1 VSPVDKASA
10 LVAPDGPVA
19 PGGEATRPAG
29 TTTTS
34 SPTSGGPAVRGDG
47 TTAASRAGR
56 RWRASR
62 VVLVGLLSALLAG
75 LVLVALTPST
85 TTVRL
90 DPGNPSPDGAM
101 ALAQVLGDQGVD
113 VRSTRSVAEAV
124 GLAGPGTTLLV
135 VDDYGM
141 PDDVARSL
149 LDTGAEV
156 VLVAPGPALLAAATD
171 QVTHASR
178 SPQPTTPSPA
188 RCTEPDAVAAGEV
201 TTAGGRF
208 RAVDGAASA
217 TALCFTDDSGAG
229 HYAVTT
235 LDGSPD
241 VSLRVLDDG
250 SGLTNA
256 AVTTAGNAALGLRM
270 LGHEQTL
277 VWLVP
282 ERPTTAD
289 DGGGITAY
297 LPPWAVP
304 LAAQLL
310 LVVLVLGLWQGRRL
324 GPLATEDLP
333 VVVRSSE
340 TTLGRGRLYRRSRSY
355 GHAGASLRAGSADRM
370 ARRLGLPR
378 SSSPDALVDA
388 VCRATG
394 RPPEHVSGLLYGP
407 PPTGDVGLT
416 RLATDLDELESE
428 VHRA

>member
-1 VSPVDKASA
+1 MS
-10 LVAPDGPVA
+10 L
-19 PGGEATRPAG
+19 TTPAA
-29 TTTTS
+29 TTTTR
-34 SPTSGGPAVRGDG
+34 GGATGGGQTVRGDG
-47 TTAASRAGR
+47 TTAGSRAAR
-56 RWRASR
+56 RWRTWR
-62 VVLVGLLSALLAG
+62 VVLASALAALLAA

-113 VRSTRSVAEAV
+113 VRATRSVAEAV

-141 PDDVARSL
+141 PEDVARSL
-149 LDTGAEV
+149 LGTGAEV
-156 VLVAPGPALLAAATD
+156 VLVAPGPALLATATD
-171 QVTHASR
+171 QVTHAAR
-178 SPQPTTPSPA
+178 SPEPSTPSPA
-188 RCTEPDAVAAGEV
+188 RCAEPDAVAAGEV

-208 RAVDGAASA
+208 RSADEVSGAAV
-217 TALCFTDDSGAG
+217 LCFTDDTGAG

-235 LDGSPD
+235 LEGAPD

-256 AVTTAGNAALGLRM
+256 SVTTAGNAALGLRM
-270 LGHEQTL
+270 LGHEPTL

-282 ERPTTAD
+282 ERPTTAE
-289 DGGGITAY
+289 DGGGITGF

-304 LAAQLL
+304 LAAQLG

-355 GHAGASLRAGSADRM
+355 GHAGAALRAGAADRM

-378 SSSPDALVDA
+378 SSGPEALVDA
-388 VCRATG
+388 VCRATH
-394 RPPEHVSGLLYGP
+394 RPPVHVSGLLYGP
-407 PPTGDVGLT
+407 PPTGDVELT